1 MRTTRL
7 RFALAM
13 VATATLV
20 STYPAFAVDAS
31 SNGTAPPT
39 AASPN
44 AVSATS
50 ATAATVDASAA
61 GGNTADMQEIVVTGI
76 RASLEKSMELKK
88 DASVVLDSINATEM
102 GRFPDADVADS
113 LEHLPGVTIDRTTG
127 GEGLHV
133 SVRGL
138 GPQYNITTLNN
149 RILATDDDS
158 RDLAFDVLP
167 SEIISGADVLK
178 SAQASALEG
187 SIGGTVNLRTA
198 SAFDN
203 PGFHGGVHAEG
214 NDNDMSDLKGSKF
227 SAFISDTND
236 DRTLG
241 FLLGAVHS
249 ETKIRTDSLNAYN
262 QNIYGPVWY
271 DANGPTQFPAP
282 NPNNPSIP
290 PTASSVPLAA
300 TPCCITF
307 GSIFDDKK
315 RDAVSGSL
323 EWHPSSELKIVADG
337 LWTHLRDPQIGYNES
352 YYFASPDQIGTS
364 WSNPVVKNGVVTGVT
379 VGQFQPEMVNNTIDR
394 VVTTSV
400 FGLNVEWKPTDKL
413 TFTADGYHSTA
424 NRPEGGQDSFVTA
437 GLVTN
442 QPTAPDTL
450 IFSDVPN
457 SLPNFNVLVPPSQLG
472 LAACP
477 KGTASATNPG
487 SCSYTS
493 LMNSG
498 ALNNNNY
505 WSTHYDG
512 LNGYSVHDQI
522 TGFTL
527 DGKYDVGL
535 GWFDKLLFGAG
546 FSDRDK
552 DRTDISNDWTNGSGQ
567 YGTLYQTA
575 GCPLQC
581 NPYSFGSQG
590 FPVISMVSVPNFM
603 QGAGGSYPTT
613 LPQLNLGQL
622 LAFMKSLN
630 GKPNP
635 FYPCPNSCSAAD
647 LATVPLFNFAET
659 LPQAN
664 PYNSYEVTEKTF
676 SLYGEMTFAGTN
688 WGGNLGLRV
697 VRTNTTASTA
707 IAAPTSLWTKS
718 IDAST
723 ETWNVQY
730 PAGQSSIT
738 EGHYIL
744 PLPAA
749 NFNYWVIPQKLQLR
763 AAVAETMARPD
774 LDQLAPTSS
783 NNAENGQPQL
793 SYGGTAGLKPIK
805 ATQVDFSAEWYYAPH
820 AALTA
825 ALFGKKIRDD
835 IYTGTVSNVNLG
847 TIQCVGG
854 PPGMAGVKCNPFL
867 WTITEPENG
876 AKSTFYGI
884 ELAWQHIMDN
894 GLGAHLQYTRTEN
907 KSYDQD
913 GNSIGAIN
921 AVPPTTI
928 SAGLLYEKGP
938 ISADV
943 NWDYA
948 ASFQYECSQCTEV
961 PGWPAI
967 SSPFQWLTASFHYK
981 FTKEFQVYVEGKNL
995 TDSVARTYL
1004 NGNPLLAWA
1013 PGQSVGQ
1020 SSSGVGAGYSS
1031 YGRTYTLGASYQF

>member
-1 MRTTRL
+1 MPTMRL
-7 RFALAM
+7 RSVLFVAAAAL
-13 VATATLV
+13 
-20 STYPAFAVDAS
+20 SSNFPAFAVDS
-31 SNGTAPPT
+31 TNTAT
-39 AASPN
+39 ADA
-44 AVSATS
+44 ATS
-50 ATAATVDASAA
+50 ATTAAATAS
-61 GGNTADMQEIVVTGI
+61 DSPDLQEIVVTGM
-76 RASLEKSMELKK
+76 RASLEKSLQIKR
-88 DASVVLDSINATEM
+88 DASVVLDSINAEEL
-102 GRFPDADVADS
+102 GKFPDADVADS
-113 LEHLPGVTIDRTTG
+113 LEHLPGITISRTTG
-127 GEGLHV
+127 GEGISV
-133 SVRGL
+133 NVRGL

-149 RILATDDDS
+149 RILATDDDG

-167 SEIISGADVLK
+167 SEVISGADVLK
-178 SAQASALEG
+178 STQASALEG

-227 SAFISDTND
+227 SAFVSDTND

-249 ETKIRTDSLNAYN
+249 DIKIRTDSLNAYN
-262 QNIYGPVWY
+262 QNIYGPTTY
-271 DANGPTQFPAP
+271 PFDDPNGT
-282 NPNNPSIP
+282 
-290 PTASSVPLAA
+290 PLAA

-315 RDAVSGSL
+315 RDALSGSL

-337 LWTHLRDPQIGYNES
+337 LWTHLDDPQVGYNES
-352 YYFASPDQIGTS
+352 YYFASPDTIGTS

-379 VGQFQPEMVNNTIDR
+379 VSDFQPEMVNNTVDR
-394 VVTTSV
+394 VVTTTM
-400 FGLNVEWKPTDKL
+400 FGLNVEWKPIDRL
-413 TFTADGYHSTA
+413 RFTADGYRSTA

-442 QPTAPDTL
+442 TPTAPDTL

-472 LAACP
+472 LTACP
-477 KGTASATNPG
+477 KGTASSTNPG

-498 ALNNNNY
+498 FLNNNNY

-512 LNGYSVHDQI
+512 LNGYSVHDQV

-527 DGKYDVGL
+527 DGSFDVGA
-535 GWFDKLLFGAG
+535 GWFDKILFGAG
-546 FSDRDK
+546 YSNRDK
-552 DRTDISNDWTNGSGQ
+552 SRTDISNDWTNGSGQ

-575 GCPLQC
+575 GCPVQC
-581 NPYSFGSQG
+581 DPYSFGSLG

-613 LPQLNLGQL
+613 LPQLNVGQL
-622 LAFMKSLN
+622 LAFLKGLN

-635 FYPCPNSCSAAD
+635 FFCSSLPCSQPFDFS
-647 LATVPLFNFAET
+647 ET

-664 PYNSYEVTEKTF
+664 PYNSYVVTEKTF
-676 SLYGEMTFAGTN
+676 SVYGEMTFAGNN

-707 IAAPTSLWTKS
+707 IAAPTSLWTPS
-718 IDAST
+718 INSST

-730 PAGQSSIT
+730 ATGQESVT

-744 PLPAA
+744 PLPSA
-749 NFNYWVIPQKLQLR
+749 NFNYWVVPDRVQLR
-763 AAVAETMARPD
+763 AAVAETMSRPD
-774 LDQLAPTSS
+774 LDELAPTSS

-793 SYGGTAGLKPIK
+793 AYGGTAGLKPIK
-805 ATQVDFSAEWYYAPH
+805 ATQVDFSAEWYYHPH
-820 AALTA
+820 SALTV

-835 IYTGTVSNVNLG
+835 IYTETIPNVNLG
-847 TIQCVGG
+847 TLQYIGG
-854 PPGMAGVKCNPFL
+854 PPGGKIPGTPFL
-867 WTITEPENG
+867 WTITEPANG
-876 AKSTFYGI
+876 AKSTFYGV

-894 GLGAHLQYTRTEN
+894 GFGAHFQYTRTEN
-907 KSYDQD
+907 KSYDQN

-921 AVPPTTI
+921 AVPPMTL
-928 SAGLLYEKGP
+928 SAGLLYDKGH

-948 ASFQYECSQCTEV
+948 ASFQSECSQCTEV
-961 PGWPAI
+961 PGWPAVT
-967 SSPFQWLTASFHYK
+967 SPFQWLTASAHYK
-981 FTKEFQVYVEGKNL
+981 IYKEFQIYVEGKNL
-995 TDSVARTYL
+995 TNSVARTYL
-1004 NGNPLLAWA
+1004 NGNPLLPWA
-1013 PGQSVGQ
+1013 PGQQVGQ
-1020 SSSGVGAGYSS
+1020 SSSGVGYGYSA

>member
-1 MRTTRL
+1 MLTMRL
-7 RFALAM
+7 RFALLIAA
-13 VATATLV
+13 VTSIGSGGYV
-20 STYPAFAVDAS
+20 FAVDA
-31 SNGTAPPT
+31 
-39 AASPN
+39 AAD
-44 AVSATS
+44 
-50 ATAATVDASAA
+50 AAASAA
-61 GGNTADMQEIVVTGI
+61 VPGKDSPQLQEIVVTGL
-76 RASLEKSMELKK
+76 RASLEKSLEIKK
-88 DASVVLDSINATEM
+88 DAPVVLDSINALEM

-113 LEHLPGVTIDRTTG
+113 LEHLPGITIDRTTG
-127 GEGLHV
+127 GEGIHV
-133 SVRGL
+133 NVRGL

-167 SEIISGADVLK
+167 SEVISGADVLK
-178 SAQASALEG
+178 SPQASALEG

-203 PGFHGGVHAEG
+203 PGFHSGVHAEG

-227 SAFISDTND
+227 SAFVSDTND

-249 ETKIRTDSLNAYN
+249 DTKIRTDSLNAYN
-262 QNIYGPVWY
+262 QNIYGPTTY
-271 DANGPTQFPAP
+271 PFTDPNGA
-282 NPNNPSIP
+282 
-290 PTASSVPLAA
+290 PLAA

-315 RDAVSGSL
+315 RDAISGSL

-352 YYFASPDQIGTS
+352 YYFASPDSIGTS
-364 WSNPVVKNGVVTGVT
+364 WSNPVVKNGVVTGIT
-379 VGQFQPEMVNNTIDR
+379 VSDFQPEMVNNTIDR

-413 TFTADGYHSTA
+413 SFTADGYRSTA

-442 QPTAPDTL
+442 TPNAPDTL

-472 LAACP
+472 MAACP
-477 KGTASATNPG
+477 KGTASTTNPG
-487 SCSYTS
+487 SCSYTA

-527 DGKYDVGL
+527 DGSYDVGA
-535 GWFDKLLFGAG
+535 GWFNKILFGAG
-546 FSDRDK
+546 FSNRDK
-552 DRTDISNDWTNGSGQ
+552 NRTDISNDWTNGSGQ

-575 GCPLQC
+575 GCPVQC

-590 FPVISMVSVPNFM
+590 FNVISMVNLPNFM

-613 LPQLNLGQL
+613 LPQLNVAQL

-635 FYPCPNSCSAAD
+635 FYPCPNTCSPAD
-647 LATVPLFNFAET
+647 LATVPVFNFAET

-664 PYNSYEVTEKTF
+664 PYNSYDVAEKTF
-676 SLYGEMTFAGTN
+676 SLYGEMTFAGPN
-688 WGGNLGLRV
+688 WGGNLGLRI

-707 IAAPTSLWTKS
+707 IAAPTSLWTPS
-718 IDAST
+718 INSST

-730 PAGQSSIT
+730 AAGQESLT
-738 EGHYIL
+738 QGHYVL
-744 PLPAA
+744 PLPSA
-749 NFNYWVIPQKLQLR
+749 NFNYWVVPQKVQLR
-763 AAVAETMARPD
+763 AAVAETMSRPD

-783 NNAENGQPQL
+783 NNAINGDPEL
-793 SYGGTAGLKPIK
+793 FYGGTAGLKPIK
-805 ATQVDFSAEWYYAPH
+805 ATQVDFSAEWYYRPH

-825 ALFGKKIRDD
+825 ALFGKKIRND
-835 IYTGTVSNVNLG
+835 IYTGTLTNVNLG

-854 PPGMAGVKCNPFL
+854 PPPASATVTCTPFP
-867 WTITEPENG
+867 WTITQPANG

-884 ELAWQHIMDN
+884 ELAWQHVMDN

-921 AVPPTTI
+921 AVPPMTL
-928 SAGLLYEKGP
+928 SAGLLFERGP
-938 ISADV
+938 IAADV

-948 ASFQYECSQCTEV
+948 ASFQYYCSQCTEV

-967 SSPFQWLTASFHYK
+967 SSPFQWLTATFHYK

-1004 NGNPLLAWA
+1004 NGNPLLPWA
-1013 PGQSVGQ
+1013 PGQAVGQ

-1031 YGRTYTLGASYQF
+1031 YGRTFTLGASYQF